1 MRKLLFILS
10 FILILNSI
18 SIIGYKIIS
27 ANTAIKETKDII
39 EIQKEK
45 EKYLTP
51 YGYTLDNPN
60 IILNPYGISPLTAI
74 ILFETPQDKEITVM
88 IREKDGTTKIQ
99 NTFKSNIKHYIPI
112 YGLYPNYNNE
122 VLIKYGDILKKYN
135 IKTEKLPDDLIIENV
150 INNTDNLSFLNINGY
165 LYALDSNNEVRWYL
179 SSKYKYNI
187 NKLSNGNFLI
197 PTNNLNNND
206 YPLGILEIDLLG
218 KVYKKYNIENGYYG
232 SFIEKENSYLILSK
246 NLLELDKQTG
256 QIIKKIE
263 LEETYNNLSYNND
276 TNIINLQNEKDTLA
290 IDLKTNEKTHS
301 ITKKM
306 IVPKEIVSPIY
317 TINKYLLLK
326 GISFKTKE
334 ITKESNQN
342 IFTIGYKKIDKEYK
356 KYNIKITKEDEF
368 IRVIGDF
375 NEEKVYIIL
384 DKFLDKRVYNINYNS
399 NIISTNTLDGKYSIY
414 LKINNTIYKTNKYIK
429 V

>member
-27 ANTAIKETKDII
+27 ANTAIKETKEII

>member
-99 NTFKSNIKHYIPI
+99 NTFKSNTKHYIPI
-112 YGLYPNYNNE
+112 YGLYPDYNNE
-122 VLIKYGDILKKYN
+122 VLIKYGDILKTYN
-135 IKTEKLPDDLIIENV
+135 IKTEKLPNDLIIENV